1 LRNWWKS
8 FRGFLTAEEVPRWFG
23 LSVVL
28 IYLVGMGSIAQF
40 GIAQARRETAIR
52 FQSDSQY
59 AVKLLADRVEAIE
72 GAGATDPKWLSVCQR
87 ALREFAANF
96 PAKSVRVVEGR
107 PPGRIIASTNPTE
120 TGTTIVARIAGALQ
134 PGGLEIATI
143 PSNGSEMRHRLL
155 RAPLG
160 IRELTVIT
168 EPDAT
173 PKDTLVD
180 PLAGDRFLEVILPFE
195 PVEPT
200 SLANQARMLA
210 IVLAVLGAL
219 FVVYRC
225 LREQLRGLS
234 KIANRLELRRDRI
247 GDDLASLRI
256 GDALDGVTVGWNE
269 LVDLTER
276 LQTSV
281 QRTEANEELSCV
293 LQRSGGGALSEAL
306 NAVPDGLIYI
316 SDEVRFEYLNSAACR
331 LLGWNAPDTNVSGA
345 AREPRRERNYPTL
358 TDAQANGLGVK
369 LLELIRG
376 AALPEGVFE
385 ARTEVLESGD
395 PPSADHTSRPEV
407 GRRDQG
413 GSVWEGP
420 AHDLSTYRVW
430 LIPLQRA
437 RHHGEC
443 VVVIRDVSQ
452 QIRAD
457 RAREEFI
464 AQVTHELRTP
474 LTNIRAYTETLSSGM
489 FEDPKVITEC
499 YNVITKETRR
509 LSRLVEDILSV
520 SQLEVGSIEL
530 HVDSVDLKTLL
541 SDGVRDVRGLAD
553 EKNIDIQLVLPA
565 KLEPVR
571 ADRDKLAV
579 VINNLLGNA
588 IKYTPANGNVMVGC
602 QVAADVVVLTFK
614 DNGIGIDPSEH
625 ARVFE
630 KFQRGSNPEVQSES
644 GTGIGL
650 YTAREI
656 VRRHGGDIE
665 LLSEK
670 DKGSTFMVRLP
681 HRESRA
687 AAVSTVGRR
696 DQGGSVHDRE
706 SWGGQSA
713 V

>member
-1 LRNWWKS
+1 MPREDGAHSLRNWWKS

-28 IYLVGMGSIAQF
+28 IYVVGMGSIAQF
-40 GIAQARRETAIR
+40 GIAQARRETALR

-59 AVKLLADRVEAIE
+59 AVKLLADRLEAIE
-72 GAGATDPKWLSVCQR
+72 GEGATDPKWLSVCQR
-87 ALREFAANF
+87 ALREFAANV
-96 PAKSVRVVEGR
+96 PAQSVRVVEGH
-107 PPGRIIASTNPTE
+107 PPWRIIASINPTE
-120 TGTTIVARIAGALQ
+120 TGTTIGARIAADQTPLSVRASGSTKELQ

-143 PSNGSEMRHRLL
+143 PSNGSETRHRLL
-155 RAPLG
+155 RAPLHR
-160 IRELTVIT
+160 IHQSRERQR
-168 EPDAT
+168 PDSTYVDYAAQEADRVAT
-173 PKDTLVD
+173 APRSDQD
-180 PLAGDRFLEVILPFE
+180 AYLEAILPFE

-200 SLANQARMLA
+200 SLANQAQMLA

-234 KIANRLELRRDRI
+234 KIANRLESRRDRI
-247 GDDLASLRI
+247 EDDLSSLRI

-281 QRTEANEELSCV
+281 QRTEANEELSSV
-293 LQRSGGGALSEAL
+293 LQRAGAGALSEAL
-306 NAVPDGLIYI
+306 NAIPDGLIYI

-331 LLGWNAPDTNVSGA
+331 LLGWHAPDA
-345 AREPRRERNYPTL
+345 KKMTL
-358 TDAQANGLGVK
+358 TDAQADGLGLK

-385 ARTEVLESGD
+385 ARTEVLEAGD
-395 PPSADHTSRPEV
+395 AE
-407 GRRDQG
+407 
-413 GSVWEGP
+413 

-452 QIRAD
+452 QFRAD

-530 HVDSVDLKTLL
+530 HLDSVDLKTLL

-553 EKNIDIQLVLPA
+553 EKNIDVQLVLPA

-625 ARVFE
+625 AKVFE
-630 KFQRGSNPEVQSES
+630 KFQRGSNPEVQNES

-656 VRRHGGDIE
+656 VRQHGGDIE

-670 DKGSTFMVRLP
+670 DRGSTFMVRLP

-687 AAVSTVGRR
+687 AAVSTN
-696 DQGGSVHDRE
+696 SRE
-706 SWGGQSA
+706 SWGGQSKA
-713 V
+713 

>member
-1 LRNWWKS
+1 
-8 FRGFLTAEEVPRWFG
+8 
-23 LSVVL
+23 
-28 IYLVGMGSIAQF
+28 MGSIAQF

-59 AVKLLADRVEAIE
+59 AVKLLADRIEAIE
-72 GAGATDPKWLSVCQR
+72 GEGATDPKWLSVCQR
-87 ALREFAANF
+87 ALREFAANV

-120 TGTTIVARIAGALQ
+120 TGTSTTIEARGARIAADQTPLSPGEPGSSGTSKPLQ

-143 PSNGSEMRHRLL
+143 SSNGSEMRHRLL

-160 IRELTVIT
+160 LRGLTVT
-168 EPDAT
+168 AEPQ
-173 PKDTLVD
+173 DTTKISDLRFQT
-180 PLAGDRFLEVILPFE
+180 DRFLEVILPFE
-195 PVEPT
+195 PVEST

-234 KIANRLELRRDRI
+234 KIAGRLELHRDRI
-247 GDDLASLRI
+247 EDDLASLRI
-256 GDALDGVTVGWNE
+256 SDALDGVTVGWNE

-281 QRTEANEELSCV
+281 QRTEANEELSSV
-293 LQRSGGGALSEAL
+293 LQRTGAGALSEAL
-306 NAVPDGLIYI
+306 NAVPDGLMYI
-316 SDEVRFEYLNSAACR
+316 SDEVRFEYLNSAALR
-331 LLGWNAPDTNVSGA
+331 LLGWNAPDANVSGV

-358 TDAQANGLGVK
+358 IDAQANGLGLK

-385 ARTEVLESGD
+385 ARTEVLE
-395 PPSADHTSRPEV
+395 TSDAE
-407 GRRDQG
+407 
-413 GSVWEGP
+413 
-420 AHDLSTYRVW
+420 AHDLSIYRVW

-437 RHHGEC
+437 RHYGEC

-452 QIRAD
+452 QFRAD

-530 HVDSVDLKTLL
+530 HVDSVDLKVLL
-541 SDGVRDVRGLAD
+541 NDGVRDVRGLAD
-553 EKNIDIQLVLPA
+553 EKNIDVQLVLPA

-625 ARVFE
+625 AKVFE

-687 AAVSTVGRR
+687 ASVSTN
-696 DQGGSVHDRE
+696 SRE

>member
-1 LRNWWKS
+1 MERESGAHSVQNWWKS
-8 FRGFLTAEEVPRWFG
+8 FRGFLSAEEVPRWFG

-40 GIAQARRETAIR
+40 GIAQARREMAIR
-52 FQSDSQY
+52 FQGDSQF
-59 AVKLLADRVEAIE
+59 AVTLLADRLEAIE
-72 GAGATDPKWLSVCQR
+72 GEGPTDQKWLSACQR
-87 ALREFAANF
+87 ALREFAANV
-96 PAKSVRVVEGR
+96 PSQSVRVVEGR
-107 PPGRIIASTNPTE
+107 PPWRIIASINPTE
-120 TGTTIVARIAGALQ
+120 TGTTIGARIAGALQ

-143 PSNGSEMRHRLL
+143 SSNGSEQRHRLL
-155 RAPLG
+155 RAPLSPIPRRAG
-160 IRELTVIT
+160 AGGGHPTPR
-168 EPDAT
+168 AT
-173 PKDTLVD
+173 PE
-180 PLAGDRFLEVILPFE
+180 PGAEHYLEAILPLE
-195 PVEPT
+195 PAEPT
-200 SLANQARMLA
+200 SLANQARLLA

-225 LREQLRGLS
+225 LREQLRGVS
-234 KIANRLELRRDRI
+234 KIASRLETRRDRI
-247 GDDLASLRI
+247 EVDLASLRI
-256 GDALDGVTVGWNE
+256 SDSLDGATAGWNE
-269 LVDLTER
+269 LVALTER
-276 LQTSV
+276 LQASV

-293 LQRSGGGALSEAL
+293 LQRFGGGALSEAL
-306 NAVPDGLIYI
+306 NAIPDGLIYI

-331 LLGWNAPDTNVSGA
+331 LLGWSASDA
-345 AREPRRERNYPTL
+345 KKMTL
-358 TDAQANGLGVK
+358 TDAQANGLGLK

-385 ARTEVLESGD
+385 ARTEVLEAGD
-395 PPSADHTSRPEV
+395 VQA
-407 GRRDQG
+407 Q
-413 GSVWEGP
+413 
-420 AHDLSTYRVW
+420 DLSTYRVW

-457 RAREEFI
+457 HAREEFI

-530 HVDSVDLKTLL
+530 HVDGVDLKTLL
-541 SDGVRDVRGLAD
+541 SDGIRDVRGLAD
-553 EKNIDIQLVLPA
+553 DKNIDVQLVLPA

-579 VINNLLGNA
+579 VVNNLLGNA
-588 IKYTPANGNVMVGC
+588 IKYTPPNGNVTVGC

-614 DNGIGIDPSEH
+614 DNGIGIDPAEH
-625 ARVFE
+625 VKVFE
-630 KFQRGSNPEVQSES
+630 KFQRGSNPEVQGES

-665 LLSEK
+665 VLSEK
-670 DKGSTFMVRLP
+670 GNGSTFMVRLP

-687 AAVSTVGRR
+687 AAVSP
-696 DQGGSVHDRE
+696 HARE
-706 SWGGQSA
+706 RWDAGTA
-713 V
+713 A

>member
-1 LRNWWKS
+1 LERVVEAHSLRNWWKS

-28 IYLVGMGSIAQF
+28 IYVVGMGSIAQF

-52 FQSDSQY
+52 FQGDSQY

-72 GAGATDPKWLSVCQR
+72 GEGASDPKWLSACQR
-87 ALREFAANF
+87 ALREFAANV

-107 PPGRIIASTNPTE
+107 PPWRIIASSNPTE
-120 TGTTIVARIAGALQ
+120 TGTTIGARIAGALQ

-143 PSNGSEMRHRLL
+143 PSNGSETRHRLL
-155 RAPLG
+155 RTPLG
-160 IRELTVIT
+160 LRGLTVT
-168 EPDAT
+168 AEPQ
-173 PKDTLVD
+173 DTTKISDLRFQT
-180 PLAGDRFLEVILPFE
+180 DRFLEAILPLE

-225 LREQLRGLS
+225 LREQLRGVS
-234 KIANRLELRRDRI
+234 KIASRLELHRDRI
-247 GDDLASLRI
+247 EDDLASLRI
-256 GDALDGVTVGWNE
+256 GDALDGATAGWNE

-276 LQTSV
+276 LLATV
-281 QRTEANEELSCV
+281 QRTEANEELSRV

-306 NAVPDGLIYI
+306 NAVPDGLMYI

-331 LLGWNAPDTNVSGA
+331 LLGWNAQDA
-345 AREPRRERNYPTL
+345 KKMTL
-358 TDAQANGLGVK
+358 TDAQADGLGLK

-376 AALPEGVFE
+376 ASLPEGVFE
-385 ARTEVLESGD
+385 ARTEVLEAGD
-395 PPSADHTSRPEV
+395 PQAR
-407 GRRDQG
+407 
-413 GSVWEGP
+413 
-420 AHDLSTYRVW
+420 DLSTYRVW

-443 VVVIRDVSQ
+443 IVVIRDVSQ

-530 HVDSVDLKTLL
+530 HVDSVDLKALL

-553 EKNIDIQLVLPA
+553 EKNIDVQLVLPA
-565 KLEPVR
+565 KLEAVR

-602 QVAADVVVLTFK
+602 QIAADVVVLTFK

-625 ARVFE
+625 AKVFE

-687 AAVSTVGRR
+687 AAVSPNARERLDVGPTV
-696 DQGGSVHDRE
+696 
-706 SWGGQSA
+706 
-713 V
+713 